1 MLIIPDTNVLFS
13 DPFLENPLIM
23 TILAAEHQTGIRLVI
38 PEVVVDELRN
48 HVEERLDATVKAAD
62 KVRRQY
68 AGLSGLEPY
77 SVDLMIDADQKQ
89 AVLDRFER
97 RIQQLDKEGR
107 ILKYPSPSPKD
118 LAQRSIKGQLPFLDK
133 DRGMRDTLIWL
144 TAKECA
150 IRGVGSGTKVT
161 LVSGDGAFWDKDK
174 KKMREG
180 LTSELEGV
188 DIPPDSIAVRP
199 ALQDVIDTFVSG
211 TLPPAEWVSVAI
223 HGGQIADFTT
233 SSDLVLLKATDW
245 IYDNSEILEVAG
257 AYIFVEFDIVEEVV
271 LNSIEQTLDIG
282 SGEALVESKWTCDV
296 AAEGYYNPHFGE
308 NLRIELEFNLSSI
321 VKIDEGCLSVQSH
334 EVTDMEVVDVSEIQP
349 DGYPDDLGT

>member
-1 MLIIPDTNVLFS
+1 MLIMPDTTVLFS
-13 DPFLENPLIM
+13 DLFLERPVVM
-23 TILAAEHQTGIRLVI
+23 TILAAENQTGIRLVI

-48 HVEERLDATVKAAD
+48 HVEERLDATVKATD

-68 AGLSGLEPY
+68 VGLSGLEPY

-107 ILKYPSPSPKD
+107 ILTYPSPSPKD

-150 IRGVGSGTKVT
+150 IRGAGSGKKIT
-161 LVSGDGAFWDKDK
+161 LVSNDKAFWDKDK

-180 LTSELEGV
+180 LAAELEDAG
-188 DIPPDSIAVRP
+188 IPPDSIAVRP

-211 TLPPAEWVSVAI
+211 KLPLAEWASVAI
-223 HGGQIADFTT
+223 QGGQIDDFTT
-233 SSDLVLLKATDW
+233 SSDVVLLKATDW
-245 IYDNSEILEVAG
+245 IYDNPEILEVGG

-271 LNSIEQTLDIG
+271 FHSIEQALDTG
-282 SGEALVESKWTCDV
+282 GGEALVESKWTCDV
-296 AAEGYYNPHFGE
+296 AAEGYDNPHFGD
-308 NLRIELEFNLSSI
+308 NLRIKLEFNLSSI
-321 VKIDEGCLSVQSH
+321 VKIDEDCLSVQS
-334 EVTDMEVVDVSEIQP
+334 
-349 DGYPDDLGT
+349 